1 MTKNANPFAAFDL
14 TKMTADFD
22 TTKMAEEF
30 TKMFGTMQIPNVD
43 MGVLVESQKKN
54 IEALTKANQ
63 AAVDGVRALAERQ
76 NAILNETLKE
86 AKAAADALGK
96 VKSPQDAT
104 AKQAEIAKKAFE
116 QALTNMRE
124 LAELVATSNEKSA
137 ETINARI
144 AESLDEIKSLALKF
158 K

>member
-22 TTKMAEEF
+22 PTKMADEF
-30 TKMFGTMQIPNVD
+30 MKVFGTMQIPNLD
-43 MGVLVESQKKN
+43 MGVVVESQKKN

-116 QALTNMRE
+116 NALTNMRE

-137 ETINARI
+137 ETINTRI